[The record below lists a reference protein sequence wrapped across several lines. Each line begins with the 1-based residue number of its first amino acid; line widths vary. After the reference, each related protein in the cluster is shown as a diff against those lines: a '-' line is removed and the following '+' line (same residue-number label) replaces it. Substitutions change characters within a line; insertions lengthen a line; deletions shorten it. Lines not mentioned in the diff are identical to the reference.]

1 MTKLFS
7 NPRFLTIYSA
17 VVTLAFAI
25 VVLTGFPESRQK
37 QSFDEITVRRIN
49 VVEPDG
55 TLRMVI
61 SNKAAF
67 PGVIIK
73 GKETPH
79 PDRTSA
85 GMLFFNDEGTENG
98 GLIFGGMKDK
108 DGQPH
113 SYGHLSFDRY
123 NQDQTLTLD
132 ANQDGGHERTGIAVN
147 DLPDWPINDLFTM
160 PRDQWPKYLQ
170 SHGPGHSRIFLGRN
184 DDKSASLTLK
194 DPDGRPRMVLK
205 VAADGSPVIQLLDQ
219 NGKVPSKFP
228 ARAGKKK
235 GSGLAGFGSPAST
248 LLQINGLRIL
258 RGCRAMRK

>member
-1 MTKLFS
+1 VDPKVQREL
-7 NPRFLTIYSA
+7 RFLKLYALGSS
-17 VVTLAFAI
+17 LLF
-25 VVLTGFPESRQK
+25 VVLITLGATRELEKKTFG
-37 QSFDEITVRRIN
+37 EIDVQRIN
-49 VVEPDG
+49 LVEPDG

-61 SNKAAF
+61 SDKTNF
-67 PGVIIK
+67 PGIIFK
-73 GKETPH
+73 GKEYPH

-85 GMLFFNDEGTENG
+85 GMLFFNDEGSENG

-132 ANQDGGHERTGIAVN
+132 ANQDGGHERTGVAVN

-219 NGKVPSKFP
+219 NGKVTSELPAQASK
-228 ARAGKKK
+228 
-235 GSGLAGFGSPAST
+235 
-248 LLQINGLRIL
+248 
-258 RGCRAMRK
+258 